1 MSNLEGYGKIY
12 ESTNWGVGRDNSI
25 GWGIVYKDLGIST
38 DADYQAVLDRSTAL
52 GYTAPSAAQQELQN
66 TLVTDLKSAGIWD
79 KLDLF
84 YIWATDGDVDF
95 AGLNWI
101 TPSSFEITRINSPN
115 FTTNVG
121 FQGVIVNN
129 AYLSSGYIP
138 TSHAV
143 KQSVDSTSYGYYL
156 ADKGVATSS
165 AQSDW
170 GSPDVVTR
178 AWYRRTALR
187 VYINSSTY
195 LNRTTIE
202 SNDTFIHVNRSSA
215 TEVFVYHNG
224 VEVEDMTSSIYTTRG
239 LQGAEYNAFKRSATY
254 ADSTLS
260 MAFVGASLNATEAS
274 AFNTAVQNYLNAI

>member
-1 MSNLEGYGKIY
+1 MKQ
-12 ESTNWGVGRDNSI
+12 STYYYLLRRGVI
-25 GWGIVYKDLGIST
+25 GGGGGGSTT
-38 DADYQAVLDRSTAL
+38 DADYQAVLDRATDL
-52 GYTAPSAAQQELQN
+52 GYTPPTTSQQTLQN
-66 TLVTDLKSAGIWD
+66 TLVADLKSAGIWD

-121 FQGVIVNN
+121 FQGVIANN
-129 AYLSSGYIP
+129 SYLSSGYIP

-156 ADKGVATSS
+156 ADKGVAGSS

-170 GSPDVVTR
+170 GSPDVITR

-195 LNRTTIE
+195 ISRTTVE

-215 TEVFVYHNG
+215 SEVLVYHDG
-224 VEVEDMTSSIYTTRG
+224 VEVEDMTSTYSTRG

-260 MAFVGASLNATEAS
+260 CAFVGASLNATEAS

>member
-1 MSNLEGYGKIY
+1 MKQ
-12 ESTNWGVGRDNSI
+12 STYFYLLRRGVI
-25 GWGIVYKDLGIST
+25 GGGGGGGSTT
-38 DADYQAVLDRSTAL
+38 DADYQAVLTKASEL
-52 GYTAPSAAQQELQN
+52 GYSAPSSAQQELQN

-84 YIWATDGDVDF
+84 YVWATDGDVDY

-101 TPSSFEITRINSPN
+101 TPSSFEISRINSPN
-115 FTTNVG
+115 FITNVG
-121 FQGVIVNN
+121 FQGVIANT

-143 KQSVDSTSYGYYL
+143 QQSVDSTSYGYYL
-156 ADKGVATSS
+156 ADKGVAGSS

-195 LNRTTIE
+195 LNRTTVE
-202 SNDTFIHVNRSSA
+202 SNDTFIHVNRSSP
-215 TEVFVYHNG
+215 TEVLVYHNG
-224 VEVEDMTSSIYTTRG
+224 VEVEDMTQTYSTRG

-260 MAFVGASLNATEAS
+260 CAFVGASLNATEAS